1 MKNLDS
7 KDNKKVSEALDRA
20 EKNGTIKWVEPL
32 LEAFSSREEDA
43 LKARMRTILSSIKL
57 SAAEDV
63 FLEFLQKDSKEH
75 MYADV
80 L

>member
-7 KDNKKVSEALDRA
+7 KDNKKVSEALDRV

-43 LKARMRTILSSIKL
+43 LKARMRTLLSSIKL
-57 SAAEDV
+57 SAIRQWRQVNTSA
-63 FLEFLQKDSKEH
+63 LIPYLQ
-75 MYADV
+75 
-80 L
+80 